1 MTAAHQRPALELVP
15 DPDLIT
21 GTADD
26 HAITGDD
33 WRTTT
38 VIDQYSP
45 EHQLI
50 GSLMWLPADAA
61 RPLLDLVPDTAI
73 WRPQT
78 RWALE
83 LIRRVVEEG
92 KTPTPPTVLAA
103 GTRHAANDALNPD
116 QPPTAEQ
123 HRRLALYL
131 FDAYSQAIAPEAA
144 ITSYARDVL
153 EEAYRRAFDTCGIQM
168 QQLASS
174 GADREDLTTRF
185 AAIRDELAD
194 LWRRTEAVTRV
205 EVLQP

>member
-1 MTAAHQRPALELVP
+1 MTAAHQRPALEIVP
-15 DPDLIT
+15 DPDLAT
-21 GTADD
+21 GSVDD
-26 HAITGDD
+26 QAIAGDD
-33 WRTTT
+33 WRAAT

-50 GSLMWLPADAA
+50 GSLMWLSAAAA

-103 GTRHAANDALNPD
+103 GTQHAGTEALTPD

-153 EEAYRRAFDTCGIQM
+153 DEAYRRAFDTCGSRM
-168 QQLASS
+168 QDLASS
-174 GADREDLTTRF
+174 GLDRQELTVRF
-185 AAIRDELAD
+185 AEIRDELAG
-194 LWRRTEAVTRV
+194 LWRNAEAVTKV